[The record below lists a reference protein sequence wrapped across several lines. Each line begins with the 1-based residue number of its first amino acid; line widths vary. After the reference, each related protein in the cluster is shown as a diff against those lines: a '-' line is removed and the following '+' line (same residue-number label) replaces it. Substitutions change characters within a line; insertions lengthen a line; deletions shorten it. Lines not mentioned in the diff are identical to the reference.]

1 MANIRKVS
9 EINKL
14 YAAFFMTFAQYFV
27 ISPQI
32 IRTNNNISSNTT
44 GKSMKKYT
52 MICAALCA
60 ALMFTGCKSSESAY
74 KQAYLKAKQQEE
86 LQQQQEAQAQA
97 QAQAQEQ
104 AAQAVQE
111 QENNVVVPMEE
122 KPVTETQVVDNADNV
137 PVRQETVSVVAGA
150 GLKNFS
156 VVVGSFSLKANAEG
170 LQQTLNNQGYSAQ
183 VVVNNQVSPAMYR
196 VVATTFDTKGEAAAS
211 RNALQEKYPGA
222 WLLYA
227 K

>member
-1 MANIRKVS
+1 
-9 EINKL
+9 
-14 YAAFFMTFAQYFV
+14 
-27 ISPQI
+27 
-32 IRTNNNISSNTT
+32 
-44 GKSMKKYT
+44 MKKYT
-52 MICAALCA
+52 LLCAALCA
-60 ALMFTGCKSSESAY
+60 AMLFTGCKSSESAY

-86 LQQQQEAQAQA
+86 HQQKQEAEAQAA
-97 QAQAQEQ
+97 AAKQE
-104 AAQAVQE
+104 A
-111 QENNVVVPMEE
+111 ENNVVVPMEE
-122 KPVTETQVVDNADNV
+122 KPVTQTQVVDNADNV
-137 PVRQETVSVVAGA
+137 PVRQETVSVVAGS

-170 LQQTLNNQGYSAQ
+170 LQQTLKSQGYNAQ

>member
-1 MANIRKVS
+1 
-9 EINKL
+9 
-14 YAAFFMTFAQYFV
+14 
-27 ISPQI
+27 
-32 IRTNNNISSNTT
+32 
-44 GKSMKKYT
+44 MKKYT

-86 LQQQQEAQAQA
+86 LQQQQEAQAKAQQA
-97 QAQAQEQ
+97 KAQQ
-104 AAQAVQE
+104 AAQE

-122 KPVTETQVVDNADNV
+122 KPVNETQVVDNADNV

-170 LQQTLNNQGYSAQ
+170 LQQALNNQGYNAQ

-196 VVATTFDTKGEAAAS
+196 VVATTFDSKSEAAAS

>member
-1 MANIRKVS
+1 
-9 EINKL
+9 
-14 YAAFFMTFAQYFV
+14 
-27 ISPQI
+27 
-32 IRTNNNISSNTT
+32 
-44 GKSMKKYT
+44 MKKYT
-52 MICAALCA
+52 LLCAGLCA
-60 ALMFTGCKSSESAY
+60 AMVFTSCKSSESAY

-86 LQQQQEAQAQA
+86 LQQK
-97 QAQAQEQ
+97 AQEEQQQVQ
-104 AAQAVQE
+104 AAFE

-122 KPVTETQVVDNADNV
+122 KPVTQTQVMDNADNV
-137 PVRQETVSVVAGA
+137 PVRQETVSVVAGT

-170 LQQTLNNQGYSAQ
+170 LQQTLKTQGYNAS
-183 VVVNNQVSPAMYR
+183 VVVNNNVTPAMYR

-211 RNALQEKYPGA
+211 RNALQEKFPGA

>member
-1 MANIRKVS
+1 LS
-9 EINKL
+9 
-14 YAAFFMTFAQYFV
+14 FAQYFV

-32 IRTNNNISSNTT
+32 LRINNNNTSNTT
-44 GKSMKKYT
+44 EKSMKKYT

-86 LQQQQEAQAQA
+86 LQQKQEAEAQAKA
-97 QAQAQEQ
+97 QQ
-104 AAQAVQE
+104 AAQE

-122 KPVTETQVVDNADNV
+122 KPVNETQVVDNADNV

-156 VVVGSFSLKANAEG
+156 VVVGSFSLKANAAG
-170 LQQTLNNQGYSAQ
+170 LQQTLNNQGYNAQ

-196 VVATTFDTKGEAAAS
+196 VVATTFDSKSEAAAS

>member
-1 MANIRKVS
+1 M
-9 EINKL
+9 L
-14 YAAFFMTFAQYFV
+14 
-27 ISPQI
+27 
-32 IRTNNNISSNTT
+32 
-44 GKSMKKYT
+44 
-52 MICAALCA
+52 CAGLCA
-60 ALMFTGCKSSESAY
+60 AMIFTGCKSSESAY

-86 LQQQQEAQAQA
+86 LQQKQEAEARA
-97 QAQAQEQ
+97 AAEKAAQE
-104 AAQAVQE
+104 A
-111 QENNVVVPMEE
+111 NVVTPMEE
-122 KPVTETQVVDNADNV
+122 KSVTETQVVDNADNI

-170 LQQTLNNQGYSAQ
+170 LQQTLKNQGYNAQ
-183 VVVNNQVSPAMYR
+183 VVVNNQVNPAMYR

-211 RNALQEKYPGA
+211 RNALQEKFPGA

>member
-1 MANIRKVS
+1 
-9 EINKL
+9 
-14 YAAFFMTFAQYFV
+14 
-27 ISPQI
+27 
-32 IRTNNNISSNTT
+32 
-44 GKSMKKYT
+44 MKKYT
-52 MICAALCA
+52 LFCAALCA
-60 ALMFTGCKSSESAY
+60 AMLFTGCKSSESAY

-86 LQQQQEAQAQA
+86 LQQKQEAEAQAQA
-97 QAQAQEQ
+97 QAEQ
-104 AAQAVQE
+104 AAKEA
-111 QENNVVVPMEE
+111 ENNVVVPMEE
-122 KPVTETQVVDNADNV
+122 KPVTQTQVVDNADNV

-170 LQQTLNNQGYSAQ
+170 LQQTLNAQGYNAQ
-183 VVVNNQVSPAMYR
+183 IVINNQVSPAMYR